1 MTKAAK
7 CVPLSSPSLQPCAL
21 CIDYSFPISDF
32 STAVR
37 ESKLL
42 CEKVNYFERKFL
54 RGMLKLILR
63 VNYLEVNYSSLKE
76 SKILRKKITER
87 M

>member
-7 CVPLSSPSLQPCAL
+7 CAPLSGPSLQPCAL
-21 CIDYSFPISDF
+21 CIDCSFPISDF

-42 CEKVNYFERKFL
+42 CEKVNYFERKLL
-54 RGMLKLILR
+54 RGVLVKVNTQSKLLGNKLLK
-63 VNYLEVNYSSLKE
+63 SQGK
-76 SKILRKKITER
+76 
-87 M
+87 